1 VIRFWNRKSKSPL
14 PPFSKGGNSTA
25 FSRQSN
31 SDGFLHPNISG
42 LTSLFSKRKNNRLP
56 ATSEKK
62 ARRLSSPFEK
72 VGPRG
77 ICFSLFLLLGKNN
90 TNSPAASAQAAPR
103 LSSPFGKGG
112 SRGICLA
119 LFLLLSMLAFPA
131 FAQRAT
137 DPAPLQFND
146 TAEET
151 RFHEL
156 VSELRCVMCQ
166 NQSLADSNAQ
176 IAVDLRREV
185 LDLMREGRS
194 DPEVRDFLVARYG
207 EFVLYRPR
215 VSGTTWLLWFG
226 PLLFALGGGVVVW
239 RLLRRGRNAPPP
251 GDDETQEW

>member
-1 VIRFWNRKSKSPL
+1 MIRFWNRKSKSPL
-14 PPFSKGGNSTA
+14 PPFFKGGNSTA
-25 FSRQSN
+25 FSSERG
-31 SDGFLHPNISG
+31 SDGFLDTPTAKAFVHEG
-42 LTSLFSKRKNNRLP
+42 LLC
-56 ATSEKK
+56 
-62 ARRLSSPFEK
+62 LSSPFEK
-72 VGPRG
+72 GGP
-77 ICFSLFLLLGKNN
+77 
-90 TNSPAASAQAAPR
+90 
-103 LSSPFGKGG
+103 
-112 SRGICLA
+112 RGICLA
-119 LFLLLSMLAFPA
+119 LFLLLSLLAAPA
-131 FAQRAT
+131 FAQKAT
-137 DPAPLQFND
+137 DPAPLQFRD

-151 RFHEL
+151 RFHDL